1 MKTPDPLKTVLERI
15 VNSQQSEADLEVL
28 RDLMRQGDA
37 QNLLS
42 QYNINI
48 GQITGGD
55 VQVGD
60 RTYTVEWNDEA
71 MQALVKTIQDQAPK
85 PTIDKFVRC
94 QPRTALL
101 TSLGVTTFILL
112 VRFLG
117 ILQPHEL
124 NVYDH
129 LIQTRLQATFKPE
142 ALKDD
147 RLAIIKINDEDLKKQ
162 EKRGE
167 ELDKDASISNAS
179 LMKLLQK
186 LNRAKPLAIGLDLYR
201 DVSLNTQKYSDLAK
215 AFQTQPNLFM
225 ICKVMGK
232 PNEDS
237 SYEPPPGA
245 PMERVGFSDFITDED
260 DVLRR
265 QLLAFR
271 LDAETKKNIKS
282 ECKSDRSFNL
292 LLASHYLQQKQN
304 ITTNNPFTDKDICAG
319 IKFSNGTTLP
329 NIRFF
334 TGGYQGLANP
344 EGCQILL
351 NYRTN
356 QKDDIEIAPSY
367 NLESVLEQDASD
379 LAKSFRDRIVLI
391 GTVRPNSRDFWS
403 TPFDQEDK
411 KMTGVDLQA
420 QMVSHLLD
428 AVSGKSAQR
437 PLIWVLP
444 QWAEALWILAWSL
457 VGAGLGWWWRSPQSL
472 IIAVGLGCAI
482 LYGSCIILF
491 ICNGWIPLLPS
502 GLVLVITSATV
513 WVWTFR
519 RNLSDAKV
527 SHKPSAG

>member
-1 MKTPDPLKTVLERI
+1 MKTPDSTKVILERI
-15 VNSQQSEADLEVL
+15 VNGQQTEADLEVL
-28 RDLMRQGDA
+28 RDLVRQGDA

-129 LIQTRLQATFKPE
+129 LTQTRLQATFEPKT
-142 ALKDD
+142 LQDD
-147 RLAIIKINDEDLKKQ
+147 RLAIIKINDEDLREQ

-167 ELDKDASISNAS
+167 KLEKDASISNAS
-179 LMKLLQK
+179 LTKLLQK

-201 DVSLNTQKYSDLAK
+201 DVSLDAQQDSDLAK

-225 ICKVMGK
+225 ICKVIG
-232 PNEDS
+232 DS
-237 SYEPPPGA
+237 DTDRTYEPPPGA
-245 PMERVGFSDFITDED
+245 PLERVGFSDFITDDD

-271 LDAETKKNIKS
+271 LETKVSQNTKS

-292 LLASHYLQQKQN
+292 LLASHYLKQKEN
-304 ITTNNPFTDKDICAG
+304 ITTTNPFTDEDTCAG
-319 IKFSNGTTLP
+319 IKFSNGITLP
-329 NIRFF
+329 NIQFF

-351 NYRTN
+351 NYRTS
-356 QKDDIEIAPSY
+356 QKDESEIAPSY
-367 NLESVLEQDASD
+367 NLDSVLEKDAPE
-379 LAKSFRDRIVLI
+379 LANLFRDRIVLI
-391 GTVRPNSRDFWS
+391 GTVRPNSGDFWS
-403 TPFDQEDK
+403 TPFNRADD

-420 QMVSHLLD
+420 QMISHLLD

-444 QWAEALWILAWSL
+444 QWAEVLWILAWSL
-457 VGAGLGWWWRSPQSL
+457 VGAGLGWWWRSPQRL
-472 IIAVGLGCAI
+472 IMAIGFSIGI

-491 ICNGWIPLLPS
+491 IFNGWLPLLPA
-502 GLVLVITSATV
+502 GMALLTTSASV
-513 WVWTFR
+513 WGWTFR
-519 RNLSDAKV
+519 RNLSDTKV
-527 SHKPSAG
+527 TSKPAAG